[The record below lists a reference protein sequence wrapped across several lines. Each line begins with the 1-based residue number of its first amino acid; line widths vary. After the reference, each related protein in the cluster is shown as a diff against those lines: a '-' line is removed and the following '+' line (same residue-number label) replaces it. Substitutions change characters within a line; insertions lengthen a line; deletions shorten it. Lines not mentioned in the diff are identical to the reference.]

1 MKFTQRELGKGVRLH
16 LCETDKFKS
25 LTCKVF
31 IRQDLEAKDATSAAL
46 LPLLLRRGS
55 QKFPSTLHIA
65 RELEN
70 LYAAEFGAD
79 ILKIG
84 EQQILELYLQMVD
97 PSLVP
102 QGEKLLDRGLR
113 AFWEIFTEPQGP
125 GDRFLDAYFEQEK
138 NTLEQDL
145 KGLVN
150 DKPFYALARFVALMC
165 AQEPFGIYKS
175 GDLGNLK
182 HLENKEVYEHYETL
196 MGEHPTDIFCVGP
209 NLEDVASLFASLI
222 PKRAHTIELREP
234 KKVQVNEERFFE
246 ETMDLN
252 QAIVVMGYR
261 TNCSYR
267 DNDYYALLV
276 GNGILGGFAHSKLFM
291 NVREKASLAYS
302 VGSHIEG
309 SKGLL
314 TITAGITDDQQEKAL
329 AIIGDQVTACQAGQ
343 ISPDELEQTK
353 RGLISA
359 MISLGDSPAGI
370 IDRNLIGVVEGE
382 MRTIDQVV
390 EAIRRVEHDDCVR
403 VMERIQLDTTYLL
416 RPGNT
421 ENTRDEEGEHHGE
434 N

>member
-1 MKFTQRELGKGVRLH
+1 
-16 LCETDKFKS
+16 
-25 LTCKVF
+25 
-31 IRQDLEAKDATSAAL
+31 
-46 LPLLLRRGS
+46 
-55 QKFPSTLHIA
+55 
-65 RELEN
+65 
-70 LYAAEFGAD
+70 
-79 ILKIG
+79 
-84 EQQILELYLQMVD
+84 
-97 PSLVP
+97 
-102 QGEKLLDRGLR
+102 
-113 AFWEIFTEPQGP
+113 
-125 GDRFLDAYFEQEK
+125 
-138 NTLEQDL
+138 
-145 KGLVN
+145 
-150 DKPFYALARFVALMC
+150 
-165 AQEPFGIYKS
+165 
-175 GDLGNLK
+175 
-182 HLENKEVYEHYETL
+182 
-196 MGEHPTDIFCVGP
+196 
-209 NLEDVASLFASLI
+209 
-222 PKRAHTIELREP
+222 
-234 KKVQVNEERFFE
+234 VNEERFFE

>member
-1 MKFTQRELGKGVRLH
+1 MRFTQRELGKGMRLH

-31 IRQDLEAKDATSAAL
+31 IRQDLQAKDATSTAL

-65 RELEN
+65 RELED
-70 LYAAEFGAD
+70 LYAAEFGVD

-84 EQQILELYLQMVD
+84 EQQILELYMQMVD

-102 QGEKLLDRGLR
+102 QGERLLERGLK
-113 AFWEIFTEPQGP
+113 AFWEICTQPQGP
-125 GDRFLDAYFEQEK
+125 SDRFMDSYFEQEK
-138 NTLEQDL
+138 STLEQEL

-150 DKPFYALARFVALMC
+150 DKNSYALARFVALMC
-165 AQEPFGIYKS
+165 ANEPFGIYKS
-175 GDLGNLK
+175 GDLENLRQ
-182 HLENKEVYEHYETL
+182 LENRDVYGHYQTL
-196 MGEHPTDIFCVGP
+196 LAKHPIDIFCVGP
-209 NLEDVASLFASLI
+209 NLDEVARLFTSLI
-222 PKRAHTIELREP
+222 PSHDHTIELELP
-234 KKVQVNEERFFE
+234 QTIQVTEERFFE
-246 ETMDLN
+246 ETMNFN
-252 QAIVVMGYR
+252 QAVLVMGYR

-267 DNDYYALLV
+267 DKDYYALLV
-276 GNGILGGFAHSKLFM
+276 GNGVLGGFAHSKLFM

-314 TITAGITDDQQEKAL
+314 TITAGISDDQQEKAL
-329 AIIGDQVTACQAGQ
+329 AIIGEQVSACQAGQ
-343 ISPDELEQTK
+343 ISADELEQTK

-359 MISLGDSPAGI
+359 MTSLHDSPTGI

-390 EAIRRVEHDDCVR
+390 DAIRRVEYDDCVR
-403 VMERIQLDTTYLL
+403 VMEKIQLDTTYIL
-416 RPGNT
+416 RPGDSQNT
-421 ENTRDEEGEHHGE
+421 IDEKGSNHGE